1 MRRDI
6 ELTELLLVLLVL
18 YFDWNGLLVYRNQEI
33 IQCVPYSCGPI
44 LDKVSGNCVFVHFL
58 MVLLVI
64 FVVSYA
70 NFQRSKVKSK
80 QTQENFL
87 EMDSG
92 DEILGKYQKQ
102 MEFSRREIWLKAVN
116 GYRNMA
122 DSNVIYRIA
131 MVNIFVYLQ

>member
-1 MRRDI
+1 
-6 ELTELLLVLLVL
+6 
-18 YFDWNGLLVYRNQEI
+18 
-33 IQCVPYSCGPI
+33 
-44 LDKVSGNCVFVHFL
+44 
-58 MVLLVI
+58 
-64 FVVSYA
+64 
-70 NFQRSKVKSK
+70 VKSK

-122 DSNVIYRIA
+122 DSNVVYRIA